1 MGSRLKVSGE
11 SSPNSLNK
19 AGPSNNSSGTS
30 EVSRIPSGTEKL
42 VKLCQKRAWG
52 IKLWQLLTAS
62 QNRFRMSG
70 KKGKREKKTV
80 RTWHDGGIVTV
91 L

>member
-42 VKLCQKRAWG
+42 VKLCPKRAWG
-52 IKLWQLLTAS
+52 HKIMTITYSKSEPFQNEWQE
-62 QNRFRMSG
+62 G
-70 KKGKREKKTV
+70 
-80 RTWHDGGIVTV
+80 
-91 L
+91 